1 MHMKLL
7 DIETLAK
14 GTPRQREAYDTLKN
28 LKLFELLR
36 AESPV
41 LAGTIPL
48 DLDVETS
55 DLDIICSAENLEAF
69 SEKVKRNFAHE
80 VGFSIEFKLIR
91 NRPTVLARFRA
102 GTFPVEIFAQDAS
115 VFTQPAVLHMLI
127 EARLLAFAPREAK
140 EKIRELKRGGMKTEP
155 AFAKC
160 FEIEGDP
167 YEELLKISRQPDHEI
182 LMITHRFRFSL
193 P

>member
-1 MHMKLL
+1 MKLL
-7 DIETLAK
+7 DIESLAK

-28 LKLFELLR
+28 LKLFEQLR
-36 AESPV
+36 EESPV

-48 DLDVETS
+48 DLDVEGS

-69 SEKVKRNFAHE
+69 GEKLKQSFAQE
-80 VGFSIEFKLIR
+80 AGFSLEFKLIR

-102 GTFPVEIFAQDAS
+102 GNFPVEIFAQDAS

-127 EARLLAFAPREAK
+127 EARLLTFAPKEAK

-155 AFAKC
+155 AFAAC
-160 FEIEGDP
+160 FEIEGNP
-167 YEELLKISRQPDHEI
+167 YDELLKISRLPDHEI